1 MKQKIAI
8 FTTIFPA
15 IEQYLDEFLKSLQ
28 GQTCKN
34 FDLVV
39 VNDGCDGFKK
49 IIDEYSELSVIELK
63 LSETPSK
70 NREFGIRYVKRKKYD
85 VLILADSDDYFEPNR
100 IEVSL
105 NYLKYCDV
113 VVNDLSLV
121 FGGSVYCERYLS
133 KRVANNQ
140 KIFLDDIFDKNI
152 FGFSNTALNVK
163 VIDVVEMDKE
173 LVAVDWFFFS
183 RVLLSGASAVFT
195 NETRTYYRQWRGNTI
210 GIDKMTCEL
219 LDRGIDVKIKHYGL
233 MSNIDKSYIDRLQR
247 MLKLKDM
254 LSGPG
259 DKKHYIDQ
267 MSKYYNQNT
276 LWWEGIELPEDKRE
290 I

>member
-15 IEQYLDEFLKSLQ
+15 IERYLDEFLKSLQ
-28 GQTCKN
+28 RQTCKN

-39 VNDGCDGFKK
+39 VNDGCDGFKD
-49 IIDEYSELSVIELK
+49 IINEYSDFRIIELK
-63 LSETPSK
+63 LSEVPSK
-70 NREFGIRYVKRKKYD
+70 NREFGIQYVKRKKYD

-100 IEVSL
+100 VEVSV
-105 NYLKYCDV
+105 NYLKNYDV

-121 FGGSVYCERYLS
+121 LDGAVYCEGYLS
-133 KRVANNQ
+133 KRVMNNQ
-140 KIFLDDIFDKNI
+140 EIFLDDILDKNI
-152 FGFSNTALNVK
+152 FGFSNTALNVN
-163 VIDVVEMDKE
+163 VIDEVEMDKD

-183 RVLLSGASAVFT
+183 RILFSGASSVFT
-195 NETRTYYRQWRGNTI
+195 NETRTYYRQWGGNTI

-233 MSNIDKSYIDRLQR
+233 MSNIDKTYIDRLQC
-247 MLKLKDM
+247 MLKLKDI
-254 LSGPG
+254 LSEPD
-259 DKKHYIDQ
+259 DKKHYINL
-267 MSKYYNQNT
+267 MSKYNQNP
-276 LWWEGIELPEDKRE
+276 LWWEGIELSEDKRE